1 MIILRS
7 NKSILTL
14 VFLVYHFYCHRELGE
29 HMNTALIL
37 AGGRDVRFK
46 MDIPKQFV
54 NVNNRPIIVYTLEIF
69 QNHPDIDE
77 IIVTCL
83 EGWQEM
89 VRVYGKQFN
98 ITKLKEIFPGGKDAQ
113 ESTYR
118 GLEILKDRMEQGDIV
133 IVHDAIRPMV
143 SEEIITK
150 SIKMCLKKG
159 MGVAATYI
167 MDTIM
172 HSGNGKE
179 GFQSINR
186 YEIKKVQTPQAFD
199 FQVIWNLHQKAIEM
213 NSLGAWDNSSMI
225 TNIGEKVYFS
235 EGSDLNL
242 KINTTEDVEMFRALY
257 RMKHP
262 EENTESR

>member
-1 MIILRS
+1 
-7 NKSILTL
+7 
-14 VFLVYHFYCHRELGE
+14 
-29 HMNTALIL
+29 MNTALIL
-37 AGGRDVRFK
+37 AGGRDTRFK

-83 EGWQEM
+83 DGWQEM
-89 VRVYGKQFN
+89 VKVYGRQFN
-98 ITKLKEIFPGGKDAQ
+98 ITKLKEIIPGGKDAQ

-118 GLEILKDRMEQGDIV
+118 GLELLKDRMGQGDIV

-143 SEEIITK
+143 SEKIITS
-150 SIKMCLKKG
+150 SIRMCLRKG

-179 GFQSINR
+179 GYQSINR
-186 YEIKKVQTPQAFD
+186 YEIMKVQTPQAFD
-199 FQVIWNLHQKAIEM
+199 FQLIWNMHQKALEM
-213 NSLGAWDNSSMI
+213 NSLGAWDNSSML
-225 TNIGEKVYFS
+225 TRIGEKVYFS

-242 KINTTEDVEMFRALY
+242 KINTIEDVEMFRALY

-262 EENTESR
+262 EEGMEK

>member
-1 MIILRS
+1 
-7 NKSILTL
+7 
-14 VFLVYHFYCHRELGE
+14 
-29 HMNTALIL
+29 MNTALIL
-37 AGGRDVRFK
+37 AGGVDARFK

-83 EGWQEM
+83 NGWQEM

-98 ITKLKEIFPGGKDAQ
+98 ITKLREIIPGGKDAQ
-113 ESTYR
+113 ESTYH
-118 GLEILKDRMEQGDIV
+118 GLEILKDRMGQGDIV
-133 IVHDAIRPMV
+133 VVHDAIRPLV
-143 SEEIITK
+143 SKEIITS
-150 SIKMCLKKG
+150 SIRMCRKRG

-172 HSGNGKE
+172 HSGNGQE
-179 GFQSINR
+179 GYKSINR
-186 YEIKKVQTPQAFD
+186 YQIMKVQTPQAFEFQLLWD
-199 FQVIWNLHQKAIEM
+199 FHKRAIEEKC
-213 NSLGAWDNSSMI
+213 LGAWDNSSMI
-225 TNIGEKVYFS
+225 TNLGETVYFS

-257 RMKHP
+257 RMKHS
-262 EENTESR
+262 EDKL

>member
-1 MIILRS
+1 
-7 NKSILTL
+7 
-14 VFLVYHFYCHRELGE
+14 
-29 HMNTALIL
+29 MNTALIL
-37 AGGRDVRFK
+37 AGGRDARFK

-133 IVHDAIRPMV
+133 IVHDSIRPMV

-179 GFQSINR
+179 GYQSINR
-186 YEIKKVQTPQAFD
+186 YEIMKVQTPQAFD
-199 FQVIWNLHQKAIEM
+199 FQLIWNLHQKAIEM

-262 EENTESR
+262 EENIERR

>member
-1 MIILRS
+1 
-7 NKSILTL
+7 
-14 VFLVYHFYCHRELGE
+14 
-29 HMNTALIL
+29 MNTALIL
-37 AGGRDVRFK
+37 AGGVDARFK

-54 NVNNRPIIVYTLEIF
+54 NVNNRPVIVYTLEIF

-83 EGWQEM
+83 DGWQEM

-98 ITKLKEIFPGGKDAQ
+98 ITKLKEIIPGGRDAQ
-113 ESTYR
+113 ESTYH
-118 GLEILKDRMEQGDIV
+118 GLKALKDRMGQGDIV
-133 IVHDAIRPMV
+133 VVHDAIRPMV
-143 SEEIITK
+143 SEEIITR
-150 SIKMCLKKG
+150 SIQMCRKKG

-172 HSGNGKE
+172 HSGNGQE
-179 GFQSINR
+179 GYKSINR
-186 YEIKKVQTPQAFD
+186 YQIMKVQTPQAFD
-199 FQVIWNLHQKAIEM
+199 FKLLWDLHNKAIEEKC
-213 NSLGAWDNSSMI
+213 LGAWDNSSMI
-225 TNIGEKVYFS
+225 TNLGEKVYFS

-262 EENTESR
+262 DDKNER